1 MAYDTDIYY
10 TITLYYHKYIYI
22 IHYVM
27 IYGKKR
33 AVLFSV
39 LFFKISALFQKEH
52 FLTDSQIVEIFTI

>member
-1 MAYDTDIYY
+1 MAYDTEIYY

-39 LFFKISALFQKEH
+39 PFLLFSVLLFNLH
-52 FLTDSQIVEIFTI
+52 F